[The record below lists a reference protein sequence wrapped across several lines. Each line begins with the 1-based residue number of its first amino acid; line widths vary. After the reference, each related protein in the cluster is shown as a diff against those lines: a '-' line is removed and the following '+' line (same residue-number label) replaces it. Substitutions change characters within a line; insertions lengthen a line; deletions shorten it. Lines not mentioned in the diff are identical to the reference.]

1 MVGQVEVVGQLEVVV
16 PCTFPELLAAG
27 LSIYTVFEP
36 LEPPT
41 APH

>member
-1 MVGQVEVVGQLEVVV
+1 MVGQVEVVV
-16 PCTFPELLAAG
+16 PRTFPERLAAG
-27 LSIYTVFEP
+27 LSICTVFEP